1 MRWDD
6 EDDDEIDHDADHN
19 GQDTTDECPYCG
31 AAIYD
36 DSVRCASCGS
46 YLSQEDQPLRHGWWF
61 IACAILCLI
70 AALGWV
76 LRF

>member
-6 EDDDEIDHDADHN
+6 EDSDDYDGDHD
-19 GQDTTDECPYCG
+19 GEEDTTDECPYCG
-31 AAIYD
+31 VAIHD
-36 DSVRCASCGS
+36 DSVRCPSCGS
-46 YLSQEDQPLRHGWWF
+46 YLSKEDEPLRHGWWF